1 MKVPIKEGLFVMPQ
15 SNEEQAYLIGGKCRS
30 CGSIFFPMQDICS
43 NCMREDLESFP
54 LSKRGKLYS
63 YTIVRQQP
71 PEYKGTVPYAMGVVE
86 LPEGVRVLT
95 PLDTPDFDMLTVGL
109 DLELNIYKLYD
120 EDEEEGNEVMAY
132 KFRAV
137 KEASK

>member
-120 EDEEEGNEVMAY
+120 EDEGGNEVMAY